1 MLRSVQQ
8 RDPSESAREAGRA
21 LRTILDWLGR
31 TRTRTFCVDVRIF
44 GREILRI
51 EMDRGRC

>member
-1 MLRSVQQ
+1 MLRAVSQ

-21 LRTILDWLGR
+21 LRTILDWLAR